1 MPHPSPRFSTEGGLE
16 IEKTDST
23 TVKTIA
29 EPYFLASVNFYRT
42 AIFANNNF
50 LASLNV
56 EAWCG
61 ILNAATA
68 EVVDGAIGIIVG
80 FVDGNALNVEGAC
93 ITKAEAIYLCSSV
106 CNSHLQICLA
116 WLCRNL

>member
-42 AIFANNNF
+42 AIIFF
-50 LASLNV
+50 
-56 EAWCG
+56 EE
-61 ILNAATA
+61 NAKK
-68 EVVDGAIGIIVG
+68 VMKK
-80 FVDGNALNVEGAC
+80 FVDTKIMRTFVMISNV
-93 ITKAEAIYLCSSV
+93 
-106 CNSHLQICLA
+106 ICKQL
-116 WLCRNL
+116 

>member
-42 AIFANNNF
+42 AIITYNDLYKFLSDHKNVFDNDANFTAFYDAMFRHTHNNVNDYLYYEMQEKF
-50 LASLNV
+50 FRR
-56 EAWCG
+56 
-61 ILNAATA
+61 
-68 EVVDGAIGIIVG
+68 IIYYQNQR
-80 FVDGNALNVEGAC
+80 D
-93 ITKAEAIYLCSSV
+93 TK
-106 CNSHLQICLA
+106 
-116 WLCRNL
+116 

>member
-42 AIFANNNF
+42 AIIANNYMFRYSQLIMTVIKKRFFELNLS
-50 LASLNV
+50 LA
-56 EAWCG
+56 
-61 ILNAATA
+61 
-68 EVVDGAIGIIVG
+68 
-80 FVDGNALNVEGAC
+80 
-93 ITKAEAIYLCSSV
+93 
-106 CNSHLQICLA
+106 NS
-116 WLCRNL
+116 

>member
-42 AIFANNNF
+42 AIKNNIETQCLKRRRGNPAPLF
-50 LASLNV
+50 H
-56 EAWCG
+56 
-61 ILNAATA
+61 
-68 EVVDGAIGIIVG
+68 VDGREDAV
-80 FVDGNALNVEGAC
+80 VP
-93 ITKAEAIYLCSSV
+93 SV
-106 CNSHLQICLA
+106 A
-116 WLCRNL
+116 Y